1 MKQIYLLL
9 LLSSVLSVTLVA
21 QERPRCQVI
30 GSSTLPGNSLCDE
43 CPQNITST
51 GVITGDINFFLGK
64 DDVFAIPLE
73 CDPGEGQTVLSL
85 GDATFTIFP
94 TQGNNRGTLD
104 IPGNILIDPSAV
116 DFVVQTNANTGNV
129 TVTFGTLTAGRNDL
143 PALTS
148 LIQSSAEAAPI
159 ELLSWA
165 ATPANNSVTL
175 TWSSAMELNNDFY
188 GIEHSTNGAS
198 FTEITRVPGRD
209 LSIEQLDYSYTHT
222 APTAGTNYYRLT
234 QTDLD
239 GTRTV
244 FNVLTV
250 TATGGAA
257 ATLSPNPANAGT
269 QVNLWNVSTDTD
281 ISLLRIDGSLV
292 ARYPA
297 ASRSLPQLALPAD
310 LPAGVYLVRAGEQ
323 VSRLLVR

>member
-1 MKQIYLLL
+1 MKQFYLLL
-9 LLSSVLSVTLVA
+9 LLSSVLSTTIVA
-21 QERPRCQVI
+21 QERPSCQVF
-30 GSSTLPGNSLCDE
+30 GSSTLPGNSLCDA

-64 DDVFAIPLE
+64 DDVYAIPLE

-116 DFVVQTNANTGNV
+116 DFLVQTNTDRGNV
-129 TVTFGTLTAGRNDL
+129 TVTFGTLTADRNDL

-159 ELLSWA
+159 ELLSWT
-165 ATPANNSVTL
+165 ATPEGNFVTL

-188 GIEHSTNGAS
+188 GIEHSTDGVS
-198 FTEITRVPGRD
+198 FSEITRIPGRD
-209 LSIEQLDYSYTHT
+209 LSIEQLNYSFTHT
-222 APTAGTNYYRLT
+222 TPSAGTNYYRLT

-239 GTRTV
+239 GTRTT
-244 FNVLTV
+244 FDVLTV
-250 TATGGAA
+250 AATVGAA
-257 ATLSPNPANAGT
+257 ATLSPNPATAGT
-269 QVNLWNVSTDTD
+269 QVSVWNVTADTD

-292 ARYPA
+292 AQYPA
-297 ASRSLPQLALPAD
+297 ASRDLPQLALPAD